1 MLVLLVISPS
11 MTHKTGR
18 MSVRPCVR
26 PFVRA
31 VSTVSKPKSPRLLG
45 RRQWNLARIGPANKL
60 LGSGI
65 LNFGPCVAHDHS
77 RTWPGR
83 DKWPP
88 PPCGL
93 LVYLIFLACIT
104 ACIVLHWCVVKW
116 WWWLGCP
123 KRNSWKDSAYFV
135 QMWFKL
141 TLIVA
146 EI

>member
-11 MTHKTGR
+11 MTYKTGR

-88 PPCGL
+88 PCGL
-93 LVYLIFLACIT
+93 LIYLIFLACIT